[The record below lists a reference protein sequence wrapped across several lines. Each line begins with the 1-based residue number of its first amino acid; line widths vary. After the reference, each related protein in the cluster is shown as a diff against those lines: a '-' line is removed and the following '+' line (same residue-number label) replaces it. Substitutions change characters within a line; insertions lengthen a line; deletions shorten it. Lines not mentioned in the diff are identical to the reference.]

1 LQKHPS
7 LRGAERRQFGRRNTI
22 CHAMA
27 CARGRPSSPCV
38 VRDVSLGG
46 AKVELELSASLPNRF
61 RLIVSAW
68 QFEADC
74 EVVHRTD
81 ESVGVRFLNFTGEA
95 PWLVQGENA
104 SAGDPGVRRI
114 QSP

>member
-1 LQKHPS
+1 MQKHPS
-7 LRGAERRQFGRRNTI
+7 VRGAERRQFGRRNTI

-74 EVVHRTD
+74 EVVHRSD
-81 ESVGVRFLNFTGEA
+81 NSVGVRFLACIGEP
-95 PWLVQGENA
+95 PWKALDEAAAVANERMLRVQ
-104 SAGDPGVRRI
+104 SR
-114 QSP
+114 

>member
-46 AKVELELSASLPNRF
+46 AKVELEQSASLPNRF

-68 QFEADC
+68 QFEAEC

-81 ESVGVRFLNFTGEA
+81 ESVGVRFLSCIGS
-95 PWLVQGENA
+95 PLWQGREQNA
-104 SAGDPGVRRI
+104 RAGDPGVLRV

>member
-1 LQKHPS
+1 
-7 LRGAERRQFGRRNTI
+7 
-22 CHAMA
+22 
-27 CARGRPSSPCV
+27 

-68 QFEADC
+68 QFEAEC

-81 ESVGVRFLNFTGEA
+81 ESVGVRFLSCIGSPLWQGRGESARAGA
-95 PWLVQGENA
+95 PDA
-104 SAGDPGVRRI
+104 SRI

>member
-1 LQKHPS
+1 
-7 LRGAERRQFGRRNTI
+7 
-22 CHAMA
+22 MA
-27 CARGRPSSPCV
+27 CARGRPSSPCI

-46 AKVELELSASLPNRF
+46 AKIALEQSASLPNRF

-81 ESVGVRFLNFTGEA
+81 ESVGVRFLSCIGE
-95 PWLVQGENA
+95 PRWQVREENA
-104 SAGDPGVRRI
+104 RAGDQGAHRS
-114 QSP
+114 QSPP